1 MKIITD
7 PTNNLAR
14 GLADAGLKIPSSIE
28 PRLTAAASD
37 FDRIQAVIALMR
49 SEDPQ
54 VRAAA
59 IGTASYLLTEMQSTL
74 ENIAKRLG

>member
-1 MKIITD
+1 MKIIAD
-7 PTNNLAR
+7 PTDNLAR

-28 PRLTAAASD
+28 PRLTAASD

-59 IGTASYLLTEMQSTL
+59 IGTASYLLTEMQSAL
-74 ENIAKRLG
+74 ENIGKRLA